1 MDELVRGSGNSL
13 YPFHDMGTA
22 GWITTTVNYFWPVWG
37 CSLSE
42 SFSKMMIHKKI
53 GIMEGIAGVLVCL
66 IASSHEQVAVI
77 LFVVLFCMAS
87 TWSSENT
94 GRNL

>member
-1 MDELVRGSGNSL
+1 MNWCAAAAILL

-37 CSLSE
+37 MFFVGVLLK
-42 SFSKMMIHKKI
+42 KMLVHKKI

-66 IASSHEQVAVI
+66 SQAVMTGAVI
-77 LFVVLFCMAS
+77 LFVVLFCMHRIMVLS
-87 TWSSENT
+87 KTPEGS
-94 GRNL
+94 

>member
-1 MDELVRGSGNSL
+1 
-13 YPFHDMGTA
+13 
-22 GWITTTVNYFWPVWG
+22 
-37 CSLSE
+37 
-42 SFSKMMIHKKI
+42 MMIHKKI